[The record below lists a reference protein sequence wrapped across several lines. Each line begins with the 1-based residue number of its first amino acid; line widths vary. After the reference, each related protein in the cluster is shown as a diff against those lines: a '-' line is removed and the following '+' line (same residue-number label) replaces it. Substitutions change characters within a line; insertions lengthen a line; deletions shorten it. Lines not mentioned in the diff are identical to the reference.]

1 MPKRILLRDLTITLK
16 VEGSWMKF
24 HLLGE
29 ETNIEIDVL
38 HRNYPN
44 SSDYWDRNW
53 VSSKLKIEIPGYTV
67 SFVADLRTDELSDF
81 VNKLKIMN
89 KNMKGKAILNNL
101 DGYLEIE
108 GEMNKLGQIIWTAE
122 TCYPAGYG
130 AVLNFEF
137 DSDQSYLETI
147 IKELDD
153 ILVAFPVLGKP

>member
-1 MPKRILLRDLTITLK
+1 
-16 VEGSWMKF
+16 MKF
-24 HLLGE
+24 HLLGA

-137 DSDQSYLETI
+137 VSDQSYLETI

-153 ILVAFPVLGKP
+153 VLVAFPVLGNP